1 MRYYSYLI
9 SLLWLVLMLPLAAGN
24 EDELLQQLQAI
35 PGAEVEEI
43 PPIPGYHRTFRIFL
57 TQPLDH
63 DNPAGKT
70 FRQKIYL
77 CHLNNDRP
85 MVLGTEG
92 YQVYHPTQYEI
103 SAILNANQLIV
114 EHRFFND
121 SRPDSLDWQYL
132 TIQQAADDHHR
143 NVAVFKSIYPG
154 KWINTGASKGGQT
167 ALFHRRFYPN
177 DVDVTVAYVAPIPM
191 SFTDPQLD
199 AFLASVGDAACRD
212 KIVHFQRL
220 LLQHREEM
228 LPLLQRWAETKEQ
241 AFSIGVPVAFEYA
254 VLEYPFSFW
263 QSAGSDCPSIPEIW
277 GDPEA
282 MFAHFGAV
290 VPFSLYTDSGIA
302 RFRPFFYQ
310 AASELGYYGYRTEHL
325 QDLLQAV
332 PNPDNHIFTPPNS
345 MPVYRPE
352 VMQDIRNWLVH
363 QGNNIIYIYG
373 ELDSWSGAG
382 IVPGPETNA
391 LRMVNPGGHHATRIA
406 DFSPEDQA
414 KIFQTLEVWLDMKV
428 TGLGKQTG
436 GGYLKL
442 NLLFLLGAILIT
454 YYLFLRKRK
463 PGQQ

>member
-1 MRYYSYLI
+1 MKHNLLML
-9 SLLWLVLMLPLAAGN
+9 SLLWLVWVLPLAAGG

-43 PPIPGYHRTFRIFL
+43 PAIPGYHRTFRIFL

-63 DNPAGKT
+63 GNPAGKT

-77 CHLNNDRP
+77 CHLSVDRP

-92 YQVYHPTQYEI
+92 YQVFHPAQYEI

-121 SRPDSLDWQYL
+121 SRPDSLEWQYL
-132 TIQQAADDHHR
+132 AIKQAAADHHR
-143 NVAVFKSIYPG
+143 IVKFFKPLYPG

-167 ALFHRRFYPN
+167 ALFHRRYYPQ

-199 AFLASVGDAACRD
+199 AFLATVGDAACRE
-212 KIVHFQRL
+212 KIANFQRL
-220 LLQHREEM
+220 LLQHREEI
-228 LPLLQRWAETKEQ
+228 LPLLQRWAEEKNQ
-241 AFSIGVPVAFEYA
+241 VFSIGIPVAFEYA

-263 QSAGSDCPSIPEIW
+263 QSAGSDCPSIPESW

-290 VPFSLYTDSGIA
+290 VPFDLYSDSGIE

-325 QDLLQAV
+325 QDLLVAV
-332 PNPDNHIFTPPNS
+332 PNPDNHIFAPPNS

-352 VMQDIRNWLVH
+352 RMKDIRNWLER

-382 IVPGPETNA
+382 IVPGPATNA

-406 DFSPEDQA
+406 DFPPEDQE
-414 KIFQTLEVWLDMKV
+414 KIFQTLETWLGMKV
-428 TGLGKQTG
+428 SGLGKQTG

-442 NLLFLLGAILIT
+442 NLLFLIGAILIT
-454 YYLFLRKRK
+454 YYLFLRGRK